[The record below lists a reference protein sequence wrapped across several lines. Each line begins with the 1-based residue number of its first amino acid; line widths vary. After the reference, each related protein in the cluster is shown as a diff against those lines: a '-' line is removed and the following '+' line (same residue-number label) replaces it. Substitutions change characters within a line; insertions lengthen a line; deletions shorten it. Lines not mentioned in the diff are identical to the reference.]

1 MLCASIDQGVKISFK
16 SFEMAAVYWE
26 TIKDFCSS
34 KVIMIVEIF
43 RGL

>member
-1 MLCASIDQGVKISFK
+1 MFSASIDQEVKISFE

-34 KVIMIVEIF
+34 KVMIVEIL